1 MKKAKYLKN
10 HLGIIFTICSLS
22 TLSISYAEHL
32 NVIVTDSNGKKQ
44 DQVVVFLEPQSV
56 QGQISKPVDITID
69 QRDKEFIPF
78 VTVVQKGTSIRFP
91 NSDAIRHHVYSFS
104 KQFNF
109 QIPLYGNVE
118 PKPIK
123 FNTSGVIPL
132 GCNIHDWMKAFV
144 FVSETPYYTLSN
156 KSGAAKV
163 NNIPKG
169 KYLVKLYHPSMKN
182 WESQAGKLIE
192 LNGSK
197 MPTVQLVMKEK
208 KKVFRSF
215 RPPTGGF
222 SSYH

>member
-1 MKKAKYLKN
+1 M
-10 HLGIIFTICSLS
+10 IILCSLS

-32 NVIVTDSNGKKQ
+32 NVVVTDSNGKKQ
-44 DQVVVFLEPQSV
+44 DQVVIFLEPQSQLGKV
-56 QGQISKPVDITID
+56 SKPVDIIID

-118 PKPIK
+118 PKPIQ

-144 FVSETPYYTLSN
+144 FVSETPYFSLSN

-169 KYLVKLYHPSMKN
+169 KYLAKLYHPSMKN
-182 WESQAGKLIE
+182 WKSQPGKLIE
-192 LNGSK
+192 INGNNV
-197 MPTVQLVMKEK
+197 PTIQLVMKEK

-222 SSYH
+222 SSYY